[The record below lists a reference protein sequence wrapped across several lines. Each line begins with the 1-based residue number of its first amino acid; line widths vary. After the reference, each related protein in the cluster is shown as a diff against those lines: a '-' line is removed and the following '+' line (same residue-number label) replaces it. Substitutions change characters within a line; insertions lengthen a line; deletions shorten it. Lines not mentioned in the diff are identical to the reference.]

1 MNGTM
6 KNRTIITI
14 FVMLCVSLCAFA
26 QKGLRINDVFEGK
39 VVLKSQMKESLIKG
53 DNLAAYKLKVLHTA
67 KFTTRNV
74 TREEVEKLFSL
85 DMENRLSDDD
95 ENMELES
102 RNGHLY
108 YAIVQLSDNEKG
120 AHRYICYQC
129 RDKSGDY
136 DITLVYM
143 EGSASLADL
152 RKTFKKK

>member
-1 MNGTM
+1 
-6 KNRTIITI
+6 
-14 FVMLCVSLCAFA
+14 MLCVSLCAFA

-39 VVLKSQMKESLIKG
+39 VVSKSQMKESLIKG

-67 KFTTRNV
+67 KFTTHN
-74 TREEVEKLFSL
+74 TNREEVEKLFSQ

-102 RNGHLY
+102 RNGRLY
-108 YAIVQLSDNEKG
+108 YAIVQLTDSEKD
-120 AHRYICYQC
+120 AHRFICYQC
-129 RDKSGDY
+129 RDNKGRY

-143 EGSASLADL
+143 EGSASLSDL

>member
-1 MNGTM
+1 
-6 KNRTIITI
+6 
-14 FVMLCVSLCAFA
+14 MLCLSLCAFA

-85 DMENRLSDDD
+85 DMENRISDDD

>member
-1 MNGTM
+1 M